1 MRRIA
6 IVVGLA
12 LVAPACTKSENAG
25 AEEARKEAEREAKE
39 RAARVEPAKKITPPV
54 PNSGK
59 VACATLID
67 LPKYQAALG
76 EKEPV
81 SIKDQTK
88 GEPEAAA
95 SCGIVRGGK
104 RPKEAEQQA
113 TLKKDGRLGVM
124 PQDVICDVTAFCWT
138 IESLDTLKKRCAD
151 RKERDDDSMG
161 SYACV
166 QTVATGAFDVFVYRF
181 FDEDTKCILQVRGG
195 ASQTDNDIIRKCA
208 ITARDSI
215 GPAQIVP
222 GEAAPA
228 APAASEGSGSGSAAA
243 PSGSAAKGS

>member
-6 IVVGLA
+6 IIAGFA
-12 LVAPACTKSENAG
+12 LVVAACEKSENAG

-39 RAARVEPAKKITPPV
+39 RASRVEPAKKISPPV
-54 PNSGK
+54 PNSGHIS
-59 VACATLID
+59 CATLID

-76 EKEPV
+76 EKEPL

-138 IESLDTLKKRCAD
+138 IESIDTLKKRCTE
-151 RKERDDDSMG
+151 RKEREDDSMG
-161 SYACV
+161 SFACV
-166 QTVATGAFDVFVYRF
+166 QIVATGAFDVQVFRF

-208 ITARDSI
+208 VTARDSI
-215 GPAQIVP
+215 GPQQIVP
-222 GEAAPA
+222 GEPAPA
-228 APAASEGSGSGSAAA
+228 APSGSGSGSG
-243 PSGSAAKGS
+243 SGAGSGP

>member
-6 IVVGLA
+6 IIVVAA
-12 LVAPACTKSENAG
+12 LVFPACTKSENAG

-39 RAARVEPAKKITPPV
+39 KAKTVEPAKKITPPV
-54 PNSGK
+54 PNSGH
-59 VACATLID
+59 VACSTLID
-67 LPKYQAALG
+67 LPKFQAALG
-76 EKEPV
+76 EKEPL

-104 RPKEAEQQA
+104 RPNEAEQQA

-138 IESLDTLKKRCAD
+138 IETADRAKQRCME

-181 FDEDTKCILQVRGG
+181 FDEDTKCVLQVRGG

-208 ITARDSI
+208 VAARDSI

-228 APAASEGSGSGSAAA
+228 APAAPAGSGSA
-243 PSGSAAKGS
+243 GSAAKGS

>member
-6 IVVGLA
+6 IIAGFA
-12 LVAPACTKSENAG
+12 LVAAACTKAENVG
-25 AEEARKEAEREAKE
+25 AEEARKEAEREAKAK
-39 RAARVEPAKKITPPV
+39 AASVAPAKKITPPV
-54 PNSGK
+54 PNSGH

-76 EKEPV
+76 EKEAL

-104 RPKEAEQQA
+104 RPNESEQQA

-138 IESLDTLKKRCAD
+138 IESQDTLKKRCAE

-161 SYACV
+161 TPACV
-166 QTVATGAFDVFVYRF
+166 QVVATGAFDVNVYRF
-181 FDEDTKCILQVRGG
+181 FDEDTKCIIQVRGG
-195 ASQTDNDIIRKCA
+195 ASQTDNDTIRKCA
-208 ITARDSI
+208 VTARDSI

-228 APAASEGSGSGSAAA
+228 APAGSGSGAAA
-243 PSGSAAKGS
+243 GSGAGSGS